1 MQDTYIHLHS
11 TIRDKAASMK
21 QEQKARRR
29 KQAEVKKEIDALW
42 NYYEEIKSALE
53 LKGTLKSGKSR
64 NNTV

>member
-1 MQDTYIHLHS
+1 
-11 TIRDKAASMK
+11 MK
-21 QEQKARRR
+21 QEQKVRRR

>member
-1 MQDTYIHLHS
+1 
-11 TIRDKAASMK
+11 MK

-42 NYYEEIKSALE
+42 NYYEEIKSALA